1 MTDGVNAGR
10 TRDGVRQ
17 GFIIPIGGAEEKIR
31 DRSILSRFVEICG
44 GNSARIA
51 VIPTASELED
61 TGPRYESLFGD
72 IGVEHV
78 ESFPLNTRAECN
90 APEALE
96 RISDVTGIFMTGG
109 NQLRLST
116 TIGGTKFGRKLREL
130 SANGVHIAGT
140 SAGAG
145 FLSEHMIAFGSEG
158 SSPRA
163 NMVTLAPG
171 LGLTNLVV
179 VDHHFR
185 ERDRIGRLMTA
196 IGYNPFVVGLGL
208 DEDTAAFIGP
218 DDTLEVMGTGSV
230 TILDPS
236 DVEHTSMDS
245 AHQKEPVCMVGL
257 RLHVLTDGWSFDL
270 AGRTAV
276 RAATAAVG

>member
-1 MTDGVNAGR
+1 MTDTIDTGR
-10 TRDGVRQ
+10 TRDGLRQ
-17 GFIIPIGGAEEKIR
+17 GYIIPIGGAEEKMR
-31 DRSILSRFVEICG
+31 DRAILSKFVELCG
-44 GNSARIA
+44 GREARIA
-51 VIPTASELED
+51 VIPTASELPD
-61 TGPRYESLFGD
+61 TGPRYERLFDD
-72 IGVEHV
+72 IGVAHV
-78 ESFPLNTRAECN
+78 NSHPLNTRAECDDAGVLGN
-90 APEALE
+90 LSE
-96 RISDVTGIFMTGG
+96 VTGVFMTGG

-116 TIGGTKFGRKLREL
+116 TIGGTRVGHKLREL
-130 SANGVHIAGT
+130 SARGTHIAGT

-145 FLSEHMIAFGSEG
+145 FLSEHMIAFGAEG

-163 NMVTLAPG
+163 DMVTLAPG

-196 IGYNPFVVGLGL
+196 IGYNPFLVGLGL

-218 DDTLEVMGTGSV
+218 DDILEVRGSGSV

-236 DVEHTSMDS
+236 DVEHSSMDS
-245 AHQKEPVCMVGL
+245 AFQREPVCLVGL

-270 AGRTAV
+270 VRRTATP
-276 RAATAAVG
+276 ATTATAS

>member
-1 MTDGVNAGR
+1 MTDAIDTGR

-17 GFIIPIGGAEEKIR
+17 GYIIPIGGAEEKMR
-31 DRSILSRFVEICG
+31 DRAILSKFVELCG
-44 GNSARIA
+44 GRAARIA
-51 VIPTASELED
+51 VIPTASELPD
-61 TGPRYESLFGD
+61 TGPRYERLFDD
-72 IGVEHV
+72 IGVAHV
-78 ESFPLNTRAECN
+78 NTHPLNTRAECDD
-90 APEALE
+90 AGVL
-96 RISDVTGIFMTGG
+96 RDLSDVTGVFMTGG

-116 TIGGTKFGRKLREL
+116 TIGGTRVGHKLREL
-130 SANGVHIAGT
+130 SARGTHIAGT

-145 FLSEHMIAFGSEG
+145 FLSEHMIAFGAEG

-163 NMVTLAPG
+163 DMVTLAPG

-196 IGYNPFVVGLGL
+196 IGYNPFLVGLGL

-218 DDTLEVMGTGSV
+218 DDSLEVRGSGSV

-236 DVEHTSMDS
+236 DVEHSSMDS
-245 AHQKEPVCMVGL
+245 VFQREPVCFVGL
-257 RLHVLTDGWSFDL
+257 KLHVLTDGWSFDL
-270 AGRTAV
+270 VNRTATP
-276 RAATAAVG
+276 AATATAS